1 MKTPKLRG
9 ASGPVSLSIAHL
21 QLQRA
26 KVVLATERWRA
37 LGEGIRL
44 VRVVVAVGAALWVA
58 YALGDV
64 APIIKELLA
73 QVLM

>member
-1 MKTPKLRG
+1 MRTPKLRG
-9 ASGPVSLSIAHL
+9 ACVPVSLSIAQL

-44 VRVVVAVGAALWVA
+44 ARVMVAVGAALWAA

-64 APIIKELLA
+64 APIIKELLTHA
-73 QVLM
+73 LT